1 LLGISNA
8 KDDLQIWFYKNF
20 VELRMLFHLR
30 SYFLVYFSLVAIGIA
45 LYIPFLNNQFVFDDH
60 GLFTNG
66 VIYDYAQTVFT
77 FVPRAFPYFTLG
89 FIDVLS
95 HGSIAVNRSL
105 SLGLHLLTAFL
116 LYSILKDFIL
126 LGEGKK
132 IHHDRNAEI
141 TSFAVGVWFVVNPL
155 SVYGA
160 GYLAQRTI
168 LFATLFCLLS
178 LWFYRRA
185 FAENR
190 STDIITAALFYSL
203 AVFSKEHAIMLPLA
217 ALSLAA
223 LYEGNWRTHFKR
235 MSLYLALCLPAAL
248 TVLLAT
254 KHIVASSYE
263 PDVAA
268 MLPQMQNIAVM
279 AQARGEWLVS
289 IILQAGFF
297 FDYLAYWIVPDVR
310 FLSADM
316 RFDFVQIWSSW
327 WVFPKAFSFFVSPL
341 VAIYFLRKKGL
352 IALFCCG
359 YLYSWF
365 LFMTELAAVR
375 FQEPFVLYR
384 SYLWAP
390 GYAMMLAAVCARIP
404 RRCLLMVAIPVFVV
418 FFLLARDRLVSLST
432 EANVWKD
439 AAAKLESPTLVGS
452 DRIFYNRGLAYMRE
466 KRYEDAISDFSRT
479 IQLNPKVAQAYYN
492 RALAYYALEKYPEA
506 MDDLN
511 QTLALNAKDGSAQY
525 VRGLIF
531 ERRACVEQAKQ
542 AFTASM
548 ALGNQVAKL
557 KLEDI
562 EKNSG
567 AKKDGKQPETGAC
580 LD

>member
-1 LLGISNA
+1 MAAYRYSFLIAIVIAVFVSLL
-8 KDDLQIWFYKNF
+8 
-20 VELRMLFHLR
+20 
-30 SYFLVYFSLVAIGIA
+30 YF
-45 LYIPFLNNQFVFDDH
+45 PFLQSGFIFDDQ
-60 GLFTNG
+60 GLFATG
-66 VIYDYAQTVFT
+66 VIYDAAQVIFDFRSRTL
-77 FVPRAFPYFTLG
+77 PYFTLG
-89 FIDVLS
+89 IFQVL
-95 HGSIAVNRSL
+95 GGTDVNRVFSAL
-105 SLGLHLLTAFL
+105 LHAGCAYILFL
-116 LYSILKDFIL
+116 LVKLVVEFNYTELTYLSEGEKTKGVIVAALVSYWFSI
-126 LGEGKK
+126 
-132 IHHDRNAEI
+132 H
-141 TSFAVGVWFVVNPL
+141 PL
-155 SVYGA
+155 AVYGVA
-160 GYLAQRTI
+160 YLAQRTI
-168 LFATLFCLLS
+168 LFATLFSILS

-185 FAENR
+185 FAEKR

-217 ALSLAA
+217 ALPLAA
-223 LYEGNWRTHFKR
+223 LYEGNWRTQFKR
-235 MSLYLALCLPAAL
+235 MALYLVLCLPAAL

-263 PDVAA
+263 PEVAT

-279 AQARGEWLVS
+279 AQARGDWLVS
-289 IILQAGFF
+289 IVLQASFF

-316 RFDFVQIWSSW
+316 RFDFVHIWSSW
-327 WVFPKAFSFFVSPL
+327 WIFPKAFLFFISPL

-390 GYAMMLAAVCARIP
+390 GYAMMLAAVCGRIP
-404 RRCLLMVAIPVFVV
+404 RRWLLMIAIPVFVV
-418 FFLLARDRLVSLST
+418 FFLLARDRLISLST

-439 AAAKLESPTLVGS
+439 AAAKLESPNLVGS

-531 ERRACVEQAKQ
+531 ERRACTGQAKQ
-542 AFTASM
+542 AFAASM

-557 KLEDI
+557 KLEDM
-562 EKNSG
+562 EKKSG
-567 AKKDGKQPETGAC
+567 TSKDGKQPEARAC

>member
-1 LLGISNA
+1 MTASRNLYVYLGIAALAILSC
-8 KDDLQIWFYKNF
+8 L
-20 VELRMLFHLR
+20 L
-30 SYFLVYFSLVAIGIA
+30 YF
-45 LYIPFLNNQFVFDDH
+45 PFLNSDFIFDDRA
-60 GLFTNG
+60 LFLGG
-66 VIYDYAQTVFT
+66 VIYDHAQVLFD
-77 FVPRAFPYFTLG
+77 FRPRTFPYFTLG
-89 FIDVLS
+89 MFQVLGGTEVNRIFSVALHVGCAYVLFALVKSTLEIHFVGRHCTINGDKSKDVILAIIVS
-95 HGSIAVNRSL
+95 CWFGIQPIAV
-105 SLGLHLLTAFL
+105 
-116 LYSILKDFIL
+116 Y
-126 LGEGKK
+126 
-132 IHHDRNAEI
+132 
-141 TSFAVGVWFVVNPL
+141 GV
-155 SVYGA
+155 A
-160 GYLAQRTI
+160 YLAQRTI
-168 LFATLFCLLS
+168 LFATLFSLIS

-217 ALSLAA
+217 ALPLAA

-235 MSLYLALCLPAAL
+235 MVLYLALCLPAAL

-268 MLPQMQNIAVM
+268 MLPQMQNITVM
-279 AQARGEWLVS
+279 AQTRGEWLVS
-289 IILQAGFF
+289 IVLQAGFF
-297 FDYLAYWIVPDVR
+297 FDYLAFWIVPDVR

-316 RFDFVQIWSSW
+316 RFDFVHIWSSW
-327 WVFPKAFSFFVSPL
+327 WIFPKAFLFFVSPL
-341 VAIYFLRKKGL
+341 VAIYFLRRKGL
-352 IALFCCG
+352 VALFCCG

-404 RRCLLMVAIPVFVV
+404 RRWLLIGAIPVFVI
-418 FFLLARDRLVSLST
+418 FFLLARDRLTSLST

-466 KRYEDAISDFSRT
+466 KRYDDAIGDFSHT

-492 RALAYYALEKYPEA
+492 RALAHYALEKYPEA
-506 MDDLN
+506 MLDLN
-511 QTLALNAKDGSAQY
+511 RAVSLNVKDGSAQY

-531 ERRACVEQAKQ
+531 ERRACIEQAKQ
-542 AFTASM
+542 AFAASM

-557 KLEDI
+557 KLEDM
-562 EKNSG
+562 EKNGG
-567 AKKDGKQPETGAC
+567 AKKDGKQSGSNAC

>member
-1 LLGISNA
+1 
-8 KDDLQIWFYKNF
+8 
-20 VELRMLFHLR
+20 
-30 SYFLVYFSLVAIGIA
+30 
-45 LYIPFLNNQFVFDDH
+45 
-60 GLFTNG
+60 
-66 VIYDYAQTVFT
+66 
-77 FVPRAFPYFTLG
+77 
-89 FIDVLS
+89 
-95 HGSIAVNRSL
+95 
-105 SLGLHLLTAFL
+105 
-116 LYSILKDFIL
+116 
-126 LGEGKK
+126 
-132 IHHDRNAEI
+132 
-141 TSFAVGVWFVVNPL
+141 
-155 SVYGA
+155 
-160 GYLAQRTI
+160 
-168 LFATLFCLLS
+168 
-178 LWFYRRA
+178 
-185 FAENR
+185 
-190 STDIITAALFYSL
+190 
-203 AVFSKEHAIMLPLA
+203 MLPLA
-217 ALSLAA
+217 ALPLAA
-223 LYEGNWRTHFKR
+223 IYGGSWRSHFKR
-235 MSLYLALCLPAAL
+235 MALYLVLCLPAAL

-268 MLPQMQNIAVM
+268 MLPQMQNITVM

-316 RFDFVQIWSSW
+316 RFDFVHIWSSW
-327 WVFPKAFSFFVSPL
+327 WIFPKAFLFFISPL

-404 RRCLLMVAIPVFVV
+404 RRWLLMVAIPVLVV
-418 FFLLARDRLVSLST
+418 FFLLARDRLISLST

-466 KRYEDAISDFSRT
+466 KRYEDAIGDFSRT
-479 IQLNPKVAQAYYN
+479 VQLNPKVAQAYYN

-506 MDDLN
+506 MLDLN
-511 QTLALNAKDGSAQY
+511 QAVSLNAKDGSAQY

-557 KLEDI
+557 KLEGMA
-562 EKNSG
+562 KNDG
-567 AKKDGKQPETGAC
+567 AKKDGKQSGSNAC

>member
-1 LLGISNA
+1 MFKQINSNRHFSGLA
-8 KDDLQIWFYKNF
+8 ILF
-20 VELRMLFHLR
+20 VILTTVSL
-30 SYFLVYFSLVAIGIA
+30 YFSFSKSEI
-45 LYIPFLNNQFVFDDH
+45 VFDDH
-60 GLFTNG
+60 GLFTNLR
-66 VIYDYAQTVFT
+66 VYEFAQEPVDFKART
-77 FVPRAFPYFTLG
+77 FPYFTLG
-89 FIDVLS
+89 LIQVLTQSLAANRIFNVLLHLACACLMFLLLRALIYAAKTRANRFSELKDCRSIDVLS
-95 HGSIAVNRSL
+95 AVVAFSFSLHPIAV
-105 SLGLHLLTAFL
+105 
-116 LYSILKDFIL
+116 Y
-126 LGEGKK
+126 
-132 IHHDRNAEI
+132 
-141 TSFAVGVWFVVNPL
+141 GV
-155 SVYGA
+155 A
-160 GYLAQRTI
+160 YLAQRTG
-168 LFATLFCLLS
+168 LFALFFSLLS

-185 FAENR
+185 FDESR
-190 STDIITAALFYSL
+190 SIDIIAAALFYSL

-217 ALSLAA
+217 ALPLAA
-223 LYEGNWRTHFKR
+223 IYGGSWRSHFKR
-235 MSLYLALCLPAAL
+235 MALYLVLCLPAAL

-268 MLPQMQNIAVM
+268 MLPQMQNITVM

-316 RFDFVQIWSSW
+316 RFDFVHIWSSW
-327 WVFPKAFSFFVSPL
+327 WIFPKAFLFFISPL

-404 RRCLLMVAIPVFVV
+404 RRWLLMVAIPVLVV
-418 FFLLARDRLVSLST
+418 FFLLARDRLISLST

-466 KRYEDAISDFSRT
+466 KRYEDAIGDFSRT
-479 IQLNPKVAQAYYN
+479 VQLNPKVAQAYYN

-506 MDDLN
+506 ML
-511 QTLALNAKDGSAQY
+511 
-525 VRGLIF
+525 
-531 ERRACVEQAKQ
+531 
-542 AFTASM
+542 
-548 ALGNQVAKL
+548 
-557 KLEDI
+557 
-562 EKNSG
+562 
-567 AKKDGKQPETGAC
+567 C
-580 LD
+580 LLYTSPSPRD

>member
-1 LLGISNA
+1 MIFRRTNDDRFISV
-8 KDDLQIWFYKNF
+8 LIVLF
-20 VELRMLFHLR
+20 VFFLSGSL
-30 SYFLVYFSLVAIGIA
+30 YF
-45 LYIPFLNNQFVFDDH
+45 PFLNAGLIFDDH
-60 GLFTNG
+60 GLFLNLR
-66 VIYDYAQTVFT
+66 VYEFAQELFDLK
-77 FVPRAFPYFTLG
+77 PRTFPYFTLG
-89 FIDVLS
+89 LIQVLS
-95 HGSIAVNRSL
+95 DSLVVNRIVSFV
-105 SLGLHLLTAFL
+105 LHLICAGLLFFVLRSSLTAAL
-116 LYSILKDFIL
+116 TRVKGRADLQRNYLISGASIFAAIIFA
-126 LGEGKK
+126 
-132 IHHDRNAEI
+132 IHPI
-141 TSFAVGVWFVVNPL
+141 
-155 SVYGA
+155 SVYGYA
-160 GYLAQRTI
+160 YLAQRTI
-168 LFATLFCLLS
+168 LFATLFSLLS
-178 LWFYRRA
+178 LWFYRRV

-190 STDIITAALFYSL
+190 TIDVIAAALFYSL

-217 ALSLAA
+217 ALPLAA
-223 LYEGNWRTHFKR
+223 LYEGNWRAHFKR
-235 MSLYLALCLPAAL
+235 IALYLVLCLPAAL

-268 MLPQMQNIAVM
+268 LLPQMQNITVM

-297 FDYLAYWIVPDVR
+297 FDYFAFWILPDVR

-316 RFDFVQIWSSW
+316 RFDFVHIWSSW
-327 WVFPKAFSFFVSPL
+327 WVFPKAFLFFISPL
-341 VAIYFLRKKGL
+341 IAIYFLRKKGL
-352 IALFCCG
+352 VAFFCCG

-404 RRCLLMVAIPVFVV
+404 RRWLLMAAIPVFVV
-418 FFLLARDRLVSLST
+418 FFLLARDRLTSLST

-466 KRYEDAISDFSRT
+466 KRYDDAIGDFSHT

-492 RALAYYALEKYPEA
+492 RALAYYALGKYPEA
-506 MDDLN
+506 MLDLN
-511 QTLALNAKDGSAQY
+511 QAVSLNAKDGSAQY

-542 AFTASM
+542 AFAVSM

-557 KLEDI
+557 KLEDM
-562 EKNSG
+562 EKNGG
-567 AKKDGKQPETGAC
+567 AKKDGKQSGSNAC